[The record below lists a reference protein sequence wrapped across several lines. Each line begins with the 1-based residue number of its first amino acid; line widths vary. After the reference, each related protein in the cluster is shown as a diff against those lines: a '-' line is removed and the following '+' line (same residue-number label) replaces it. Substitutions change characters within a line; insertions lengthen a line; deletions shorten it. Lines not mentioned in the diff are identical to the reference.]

1 MSEVVHQTQKEHSR
15 TRHNHGKGSRI
26 TMSCHYEAGERPD
39 RDRDAAKRRHGVLVP
54 AIVLRVGNGAH
65 APREK
70 AHERRQSD
78 NERSGE
84 RGSDE
89 QLEPQRFH

>member
-1 MSEVVHQTQKEHSR
+1 MEEVVQDPQSEHAPAGDNYR
-15 TRHNHGKGSRI
+15 DECRI
-26 TMSCHYEAGERPD
+26 TRTKQGETAD
-39 RDRDAAKRRHGVLVP
+39 RSTEDRDAAKGRHGVLVP

-65 APREK
+65 APREE

-89 QLEPQRFH
+89 QHEPRPH